1 MKKFILIALLLPLS
15 SLIFLG
21 CSSHKEKTPS
31 HRSDDV
37 LWQQYQS
44 DKAIK
49 SLDEE

>member
-1 MKKFILIALLLPLS
+1 MKKFIFTALFLSLS

-21 CSSHKEKTPS
+21 CSSHEEKAAG

-37 LWQQYQS
+37 LWQQYKA
-44 DKAIK
+44 DKAAK